1 MQSRGQ
7 GFRGY
12 AGLGF
17 RVAAFG
23 LLGGALSGAGLA
35 QTGLSA
41 AWQPVGPAQV
51 TSQRYGTVTGRVTSI
66 AVDPADAT
74 GNTVY
79 LGTTGGGVWKS
90 TNAAGAAASVT
101 FAPLTDSLPVFS
113 RNAGLGV
120 LPTLTIGAVSVSGSG
135 VVLAGTGDPN
145 DSLDSYYGEGILRSA
160 DGGVTW
166 TLASGSD
173 DGTAGKHNFKGL
185 AVAGLAWSTQTPG
198 LVVAAMSDAAEGVL
212 VNAGD
217 SIYSVMGLY
226 YSTDSGVH
234 WQMATLQDGTAWMQR
249 PSAGGAPGNAVT
261 AVVWNPVRQRFYA
274 AVRWHGY
281 YESADGVTWT
291 RLTNQPGTGLTM
303 TACPTNPGLS
313 ANRGCPIFRG
323 SIAVDAATGDMY
335 ALTVDTNN
343 GDQGLWR
350 DACGLSGGGCT
361 NAVAFGTRL
370 DSSVLET
377 GGGSTAIPQGDY
389 DLSLAA
395 VASGSD
401 TLLFVGTTDLYRC
414 SVAAGCVLR
423 NTTNAV
429 NGCAAP
435 AKVAPAQHA
444 IAAIAGLGT
453 SGAPLVFVGND
464 GGFWRSM
471 DGVDQQQTPCS
482 SDDAKHFDN
491 LNGGLGSLAEVV
503 SFGQHPTDR
512 ETLLVGLGANGT
524 AATETGSGA
533 WTQVSAGEGGTVA
546 IDQTNPANW
555 YVETAAGVSV
565 KYCAKGSSCAA
576 ADFAGT
582 PTLGYAQVSQDASAI
597 HAPFLLDPA
606 LSSDVLVGT
615 CRVWRG
621 AAQSGTGWPGSSAIS
636 AMLGGPQNTACS
648 ATTNPVVRS
657 LAAGGP
663 ASGATAVQ
671 NAGSTVLY
679 AGMAGSLDGG
689 GNYGGHLFATY
700 AAGTAT
706 SSTVWTD
713 IAKSPVMGGTTFNPG
728 GFDVS
733 SVVADAHDPT
743 GKTVYATVAG
753 FSGNGVNTGMVY
765 RSMDGGAHWT
775 NITSNLPYVPANAL
789 LVDPGDTNTVYVATD
804 AGVYVTQQVTNCS
817 AANCW
822 SAFGTGLP
830 NAPAVALQ
838 ASAGM
843 STGDGRTGELRAGTY
858 GRGIWEIPLLTASGQ
873 VSPVMSPS
881 PTTLTFAAQ
890 QVGTL
895 SAAQTVTVTN
905 TGGATL
911 TVSSVALTGDFTETD
926 TCAGASVAP
935 GASCAIQVSF
945 LPAATGSRSGI
956 LTVYGNVSGGQ
967 ATVSLSG
974 TATATAAVV
983 LSPVSVTFSATD
995 VGSTSAVEN
1004 ITISNTGGAA
1014 VTLQTPVVTGD
1025 FAISAN
1031 TCGATLAAG
1040 VGCTVSLVFRPTAS
1054 GVRSGTLS
1062 VTNSVGTQTAALS
1075 GTATLPATDT
1085 LAPSA
1090 LNFGPE
1096 ILNTASGT
1104 QQVMLTNSGDTALQL
1119 IAAQIT
1125 SGNFTVVNTCGNSLN
1140 GHASCALT
1148 VAFVPKSVGTQTGV
1162 LTVSDQYRGQ
1172 TVALSGTGV
1181 APAGVSTS
1189 PVGGLSFGATGVGL
1203 SAAAQ
1208 TVTLTNNDAVALTIQ
1223 SVTATGDFAIVG
1235 GSNSCAGT
1243 LAIGS
1248 ACTVQVVFAPTM
1260 AGTRSG
1266 TLTIVDSAAGSPH
1279 TVALA
1284 GMGVDF
1290 ALAANGPVSQTITAG
1305 GSATYALL
1313 LTGAAGLP
1321 GTAAMACSGAPAY
1334 ATCTVTPNGPAI
1346 AGRTLV
1352 TVTIATT
1359 AADLEIPVRPG
1370 ERGPEVW
1377 FALMLPVGI
1386 VLARRRRLKGLVALI
1401 LIGGAV
1407 GLGGCSA
1414 SRLVPATSGSSGGS
1428 GGGATPKGTYNVTV
1442 SGVSAGLTRSVGLTL
1457 VVQ

>member
-1 MQSRGQ
+1 VG
-7 GFRGY
+7 G
-12 AGLGF
+12 
-17 RVAAFG
+17 V
-23 LLGGALSGAGLA
+23 LGGVGLA

-113 RNAGLGV
+113 RNAGSGV
-120 LPTLTIGAVSVSGSG
+120 VPALSIGAVSVSGGG

-166 TLASGSD
+166 TLAEGSN
-173 DGTAGKHNFKGL
+173 DGTAGGHGFKGL

-198 LVVAAMSDAAEGVL
+198 LVVAAMSPAAEGVL

-217 SIYSVMGLY
+217 ATFSVMGLY
-226 YSTDSGVH
+226 YSADSGVT
-234 WQMATLQDGTAWMQR
+234 WKMSTLQDGTAWMQR
-249 PSAGGAPGNAVT
+249 PSFGGAPGNAVT

-313 ANRGCPIFRG
+313 ANRDCPIFRG

-343 GDQGLWR
+343 SDQGLWR
-350 DACGLSGGGCT
+350 DACGLSAGGCT
-361 NAVAFGTRL
+361 NGVAFGTRL
-370 DSSVLET
+370 DSSVLEV
-377 GGGSTAIPQGDY
+377 GSGSTVISQGDY

-414 SVAAGCVLR
+414 SIAAGCVLR

-444 IAAIAGLGT
+444 LAAIPGVGT
-453 SGAPLVFVGND
+453 SGAPLMFLGND
-464 GGFWRSM
+464 GGLWRSV
-471 DGVDQQQTPCS
+471 DGVNQQQTPCS
-482 SDDAKHFDN
+482 SDDATHFDN
-491 LNGGLGSLAEVV
+491 LNGGLGSLSEVV
-503 SFGQHPTDR
+503 SFAQHPTDR
-512 ETLLVGLGANGT
+512 GTLLVGLGANGT
-524 AATETGSGA
+524 AATATGSGA

-546 IDQTNPANW
+546 IDQRNAANW

-565 KYCAKGSSCAA
+565 TYCAKGSSCAA
-576 ADFAGT
+576 TDFAGT

-597 HAPFLLDPA
+597 HVPFLLDPA

-621 AAQSGTGWPGSSAIS
+621 AAQSGAGWPGSSAIS

-648 ATTNPVVRS
+648 ALTNPVVRS

-679 AGMAGSLDGG
+679 AGMAGRLDGG

-706 SSTVWTD
+706 SSTAWTD
-713 IAKSPVMGGTTFNPG
+713 VSLSPSTYGAAFNPG
-728 GFDVS
+728 RFDVS
-733 SVVADAHDPT
+733 SVVADPHDGT

-753 FSGNGVNTGMVY
+753 FAGNGVNEAHVY
-765 RSMDGGAHWT
+765 LSTDGGAHWA
-775 NITSNLPYVPANAL
+775 NISANLPNVPANAL
-789 LVDPGDTNTVYVATD
+789 AVDPNDANTVYVAMD
-804 AGVYVTQQVTNCS
+804 NAVYVTQQ
-817 AANCW
+817 AANCSPTVNCW
-822 SAFGTGLP
+822 TIFGTGLP
-830 NAPAVALQ
+830 DAPAVALQ
-838 ASAGM
+838 AGGGIP
-843 STGDGRTGELRAGTY
+843 TGDGRTGELRVGTY
-858 GRGIWEIPLLTASGQ
+858 GRGIWEIPLLTATGQ
-873 VSPVMSPS
+873 AMPVMTVS
-881 PTTLTFAAQ
+881 PTTLTFATQ
-890 QVGTL
+890 QQGTL

-905 TGGATL
+905 IGASAL
-911 TVSSVALTGDFTETD
+911 TVSGVTVTGDFTESD
-926 TCAGASVAP
+926 TCTGTPIAV
-935 GASCAIQVSF
+935 GASCTVSVSF
-945 LPAATGSRSGI
+945 LPSATGTRTGL
-956 LTVYGNVSGGQ
+956 LTIFGNVSGGQ
-967 ATVSLSG
+967 ATVPLSG
-974 TATATAAVV
+974 TATAPASVV
-983 LSPVSVTFSATD
+983 LSPVSVTFPATN

-1004 ITISNTGGAA
+1004 ITVSDTGGAP

-1025 FAISAN
+1025 FGISAN
-1031 TCGATLAAG
+1031 TCGTTLAAG
-1040 VGCTVSLVFRPTAS
+1040 VGCTVSLVFRPAAS
-1054 GVRSGTLS
+1054 GARSGTLS
-1062 VTNSVGTQTAALS
+1062 VTDSVGTQTAALS
-1075 GTATLPATDT
+1075 GTATLPATDA

-1090 LNFGPE
+1090 LSFGPQ
-1096 ILNTASGT
+1096 ILNTASAT

-1119 IAAQIT
+1119 ISAQIT
-1125 SGNFTVVNTCGNSLN
+1125 SGDFTVVNTCGNSLN

-1148 VAFVPKSVGTQTGV
+1148 VAFVPKSVGAQTGV
-1162 LTVSDQYRGQ
+1162 LTVSDQYRSQ
-1172 TVALSGTGV
+1172 TVSLNGVGV

-1189 PVGGLSFGATGVGL
+1189 PVGGLTFGATGVGL

-1208 TVTLTNNDAVALTIQ
+1208 TVTLTNNGGVPLTIQ
-1223 SVTATGDFAIVG
+1223 SVTMTGEFAIVA
-1235 GSNSCAGT
+1235 GSNTCGGT
-1243 LAIGS
+1243 VPIGS
-1248 ACTVQVVFAPTM
+1248 ACTIQVVFAPTA
-1260 AGTRSG
+1260 AGARTG
-1266 TLTIVDSAAGSPH
+1266 TLTIVDSAVGSPH
-1279 TVALA
+1279 TVALS
-1284 GMGVDF
+1284 GMGMDF

-1305 GSATYALL
+1305 SSATYALL
-1313 LTGAAGLP
+1313 LRGAAGLP
-1321 GTAAMACSGAPAY
+1321 GTAAMTCAGAPAY
-1334 ATCTVTPNGPAI
+1334 ATCTVTPNAPSI
-1346 AGRTLV
+1346 AGTTLV

-1359 AADLEIPVRPG
+1359 SADLEMPVRPA
-1370 ERGPEVW
+1370 ERERRVW
-1377 FALMLPVGI
+1377 LALVLPVGLLF
-1386 VLARRRRLKGLVALI
+1386 VRRARMGRLIAVMLVC
-1401 LIGGAV
+1401 GAI

-1414 SRLVPATSGSSGGS
+1414 SRLVPATSGSSGAG

-1442 SGVSAGLTRSVGLTL
+1442 SGASAGLTRSVGLTL